1 MLQLGTRPTQHLVL
15 AADGGHRYPGTCRG
29 RALPA
34 AGWQGCAEALRLRL
48 EPGRVEPED
57 EGGWDLT
64 QDPAAAMGDPVLRRK
79 DGAVAYHLA
88 VVIDDA
94 EQEVT
99 RVVRGRDLASSTA
112 IHVVLQRL
120 LEHPTPEYRHH
131 LLLLEERGDKLAKL
145 HGAVGWRELREHYSA
160 ERLCGFLAWVA
171 GLQAT
176 PAEATPRELLRGF
189 DWARVGGEDQ
199 VLRWTGGELQHL
211 GSRPGRSDFSD
222 S

>member
-1 MLQLGTRPTQHLVL
+1 
-15 AADGGHRYPGTCRG
+15 
-29 RALPA
+29 LPA
-34 AGWQGCAEALRLRL
+34 ADWRRCTEALRLRL
-48 EPGRVEPED
+48 EPGHVELVD
-57 EGGWDLT
+57 EGGCDLT

-88 VVIDDA
+88 VVVDDA
-94 EQEVT
+94 EQGVT

-120 LEHPTPEYRHH
+120 LNLPMPEYRHH
-131 LLLLEERGDKLAKL
+131 LLLLEERGSKLAKL

-171 GLQAT
+171 GLQTT
-176 PAEATPRELLRGF
+176 PAEATPRDLLPGF
-189 DWARVGGEDQ
+189 DWARVHGDDQ
-199 VLRWTGGELQHL
+199 VLRWTGDELQHM
-211 GSRPGRSDFSD
+211 GSRPGRIDFSD